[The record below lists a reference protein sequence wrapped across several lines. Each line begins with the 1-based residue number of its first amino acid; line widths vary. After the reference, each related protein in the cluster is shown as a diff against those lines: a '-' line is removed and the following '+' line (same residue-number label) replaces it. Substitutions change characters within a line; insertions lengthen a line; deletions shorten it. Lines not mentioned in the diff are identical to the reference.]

1 MQKITRPGPVLHV
14 EASFFQKLRELVLQ
28 LVKETKRR
36 PCSQCGGKLDTS
48 HFPRKPRG
56 LGEEEHRRFS
66 LCCRNEGCRHRVTPP
81 SLRFLGRKV
90 YSAWVVITV
99 LEFAAELGLEA
110 AICRRTLARWREYWR
125 ERLDEAHAFMRAAR
139 GLIPPGHPPA
149 QLPGALLPCFGFP
162 AVSSFIPILRF
173 FTHPV

>member
-1 MQKITRPGPVLHV
+1 LD
-14 EASFFQKLRELVLQ
+14 ASFFQKLRELDLRVFE
-28 LVKETKRR
+28 ETKNR
-36 PCSQCGGKLDTS
+36 PCPRCGGKLDTS

-56 LGEEEHRRFS
+56 LGGQEDRRFS

-110 AICRRTLARWREYWR
+110 AICRRTLARWRTYWR

-139 GLIPPGHPPA
+139 GVLPPGTPPA
-149 QLPGALLPCFGFP
+149 QLPGALLAGFGFP
-162 AVSSFIPILRF
+162 AVSSFIPILRL

>member
-1 MQKITRPGPVLHV
+1 MHPLHV
-14 EASFFQKLRELVLQ
+14 DTGFFQRLRELDFELFQ
-28 LVKETKRR
+28 ETKGK
-36 PCSQCGGKLDTS
+36 PCPRCRGKLDTS

-56 LGEEEHRRFS
+56 LGEQEDRRFS

-125 ERLDEAHAFMRAAR
+125 ERLGEAHPFMRAAR
-139 GLIPPGHPPA
+139 GVLPPGTSPT
-149 QLPGALLPCFGFP
+149 QLPGPLLPCFGFP
-162 AVSSFIPILRF
+162 SVSSFIPILRF
-173 FTHPV
+173 FTHPA